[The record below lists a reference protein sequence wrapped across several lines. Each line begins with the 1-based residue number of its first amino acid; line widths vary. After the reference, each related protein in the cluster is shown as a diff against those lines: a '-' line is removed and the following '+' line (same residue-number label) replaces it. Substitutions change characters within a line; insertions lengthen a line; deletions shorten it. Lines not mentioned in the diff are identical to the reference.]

1 MVKEVVEVKAGYEEI
16 YEKLVEKK
24 ARIEEEIRERVKSEC
39 AVIDEML
46 ACISEVKEVEV
57 PEEEHVAEAE
67 PEFVEERF

>member
-46 ACISEVKEVEV
+46 ACISEVKEVEE
-57 PEEEHVAEAE
+57 PDEEEVAENA
-67 PEFVEERF
+67 PEFVEQQY